1 MPVSVITDVVTWIE
15 MIAQIGVSTLEL
27 GVMSYLVFG
36 GGWLDMIRL
45 IAFWLD
51 NMIIKYTDV
60 FYSYFEKILAGQIF
74 APDVVDGVMSK
85 VYIFVSLI
93 VLLKIMMLFIKYL
106 INVVSL

>member
-1 MPVSVITDVVTWIE
+1 MPVSVITDVITWIE
-15 MIAQIGVSTLEL
+15 LITQIGVSTLEL

-60 FYSYFEKILAGQIF
+60 FYSYFEKILAGQ
-74 APDVVDGVMSK
+74 SK
-85 VYIFVSLI
+85 
-93 VLLKIMMLFIKYL
+93 
-106 INVVSL
+106 